1 MQNFT
6 KKPGLLF
13 LLVVLGS
20 MLNAQSISHSVI
32 GSAGSLHIAETGN
45 NIHWTVGE
53 VAVESYDNDISLWQ
67 GFHQMYYDYFFT
79 PVWEIPTSLELKV
92 FPNPTAGWLRLENDS
107 GETLEIVFSNLLG
120 QVLFSSSLSKYQT
133 DFDLSNYPDGL
144 YQLSVYQKTRLVKS
158 FKINK
163 QQ

>member
-6 KKPGLLF
+6 KKSILF
-13 LLVVLGS
+13 FFLVILGS
-20 MLNAQSISHSVI
+20 MLSAQSISHSVI
-32 GSAGSLHIAETGN
+32 GTAGGLHIDDTGN

-53 VAVESYDNDISLWQ
+53 VAVERYDNGIALWQ
-67 GFHQMYYDYFFT
+67 GFHQMYYDVYLT
-79 PVWEIPTSLELKV
+79 PVWETPTAIELKI
-92 FPNPTAGWLRLENDS
+92 FPNPTSGWLRLENDS
-107 GETLEIVFSNLLG
+107 GQELDIVFSNLLG
-120 QVLFSSSLSKYQT
+120 QILLRSPLSAYQT

-144 YQLSVYQKTRLVKS
+144 YQLAVYQKARLVKS